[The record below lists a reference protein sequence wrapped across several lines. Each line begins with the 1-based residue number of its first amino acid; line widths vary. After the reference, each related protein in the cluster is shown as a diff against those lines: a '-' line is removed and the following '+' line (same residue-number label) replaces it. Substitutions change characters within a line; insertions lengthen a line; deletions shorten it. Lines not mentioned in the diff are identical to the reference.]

1 MKAGRGIERTAR
13 TFAKAQNYVSIIGTD
28 EAMPAKPLFVL
39 AESRVPP
46 FDLAVSRPR
55 YNGRVAAST
64 KKPK

>member
-1 MKAGRGIERTAR
+1 MRPPVESSAPRGPLQKAE
-13 TFAKAQNYVSIIGTD
+13 NYVSIIGTD